1 LRVVVCSAAVVAV
14 TSLLVTVRSGDR
26 PLTAALTFLFVVLI
40 VSTIWG
46 FRYAVL
52 VSFLA
57 ALGFSWLVPPVGS
70 LKISETRDIFALV
83 AFLVIGITSSHL
95 SDRARK
101 EALNA
106 EQRRVQA
113 VAAEQRFRDLVNSVE
128 GIVWEADA
136 ETFAFSF
143 VSDQAER
150 VLGYATKQWLEGP
163 TFWKDHLHP
172 EDRDWAVRFC
182 RDATTQKSS
191 HDFEYRMI
199 AADGRMVWMRD
210 IVTVVV
216 ENGRATRLRGVMVD
230 VTKRKGAEEALRRSE
245 AYLAEA
251 QRLTHTGSW
260 AFQTNASRAA
270 YWSEE
275 NFSIWGFDP
284 HQGHPDL
291 RAVLERIHPED
302 RDRVTVEG
310 QKGLGEKTDYI
321 SEFRIVLPDG
331 GVRHIHAVVH
341 PVLGPSGVPVE
352 VRGTHVDV
360 TERKRAEEAL
370 QRSEAYLAEAQR
382 LTHTGSWAYK
392 AGGGAGYWAAHY
404 WSEED
409 FRIWGF
415 DPQQGL
421 PTQEMVRQRI
431 HPEDRD
437 RVLEYVERAVRART
451 DYARE
456 FRIVL
461 PDETVRH
468 IEVLG
473 HPVFNAS
480 GELVEVVGTHV
491 DVTERKRAEEEHE
504 RLRQLEAELAHIN
517 RVTTMGELTA
527 SLAHEVNQPI
537 AAAMTNAN
545 TCVRWLAGE
554 PPRIEQAREAAK
566 RIVKETNRAG
576 EIISRI
582 RLLFKKSSP
591 QYDWVNINE
600 VISDI
605 VLLVHNEAARHNVSV
620 RTELD
625 ANLPGVMGDRVQLHQ
640 VLMNLVINSIE
651 AMKAVDGK
659 RELTFSSRRDAGNEL
674 LISVRD
680 TGVGLP
686 PDADAIF
693 NAFFTTKA
701 EGTGMG
707 LAISRSIIESHGGR
721 LWATSNSDRGAI
733 FSFTLPTTSEAQ
745 A

>member
-1 LRVVVCSAAVVAV
+1 V
-14 TSLLVTVRSGDR
+14 GDR

-40 VSTIWG
+40 VSAIWG

-52 VSFLA
+52 VSFFG

-70 LKISETRDIFALV
+70 FKLTEPRDIFALV

-113 VAAEQRFRDLVNSVE
+113 VAAEQRFRDLVDSVE

-143 VSDQAER
+143 VSQQAER
-150 VLGYATKQWLEGP
+150 ILGYPAEQWLREP
-163 TFWKDHLHP
+163 TFWQDHLHH

-199 AADGRMVWMRD
+199 AVDGRIVWMRD

-216 ENGRATRLRGVMVD
+216 ENGRGTRLRGVMVD

-260 AFQTNASRAA
+260 AYNT
-270 YWSEE
+270 
-275 NFSIWGFDP
+275 
-284 HQGHPDL
+284 
-291 RAVLERIHPED
+291 
-302 RDRVTVEG
+302 
-310 QKGLGEKTDYI
+310 
-321 SEFRIVLPDG
+321 
-331 GVRHIHAVVH
+331 
-341 PVLGPSGVPVE
+341 
-352 VRGTHVDV
+352 
-360 TERKRAEEAL
+360 
-370 QRSEAYLAEAQR
+370 
-382 LTHTGSWAYK
+382 
-392 AGGGAGYWAAHY
+392 GGGAGHWAAHY
-404 WSEED
+404 WSEEN

-415 DPQQGL
+415 DPQQGP

-431 HPEDRD
+431 HPEERD

-451 DYARE
+451 DYAHE

-468 IEVLG
+468 IQVLG
-473 HPVFNAS
+473 HSVFSAS
-480 GELVEVVGTHV
+480 GELIEVVGTHV

-504 RLRQLEAELAHIN
+504 RLRQLEGELAHIN
-517 RVTTMGELTA
+517 RATTMGELTA

-537 AAAMTNAN
+537 TAAMTNAN

-591 QYDWVNINE
+591 QHDLVNINE

-625 ANLPGVMGDRVQLHQ
+625 ASLLEVMGDRVQLHQ

-651 AMKAVDGK
+651 AMKVVDGK
-659 RELTFSSRRDAGNEL
+659 REVTLSSRRDAGNEL
-674 LISVRD
+674 LISVSD

-686 PDADAIF
+686 PDTDAIF

-721 LWATSNSDRGAI
+721 LWATSNSGRGAI
-733 FSFTLPTTSEAQ
+733 FHFTLPTTSEAK

>member
-46 FRYAVL
+46 LRYTVL

-150 VLGYATKQWLEGP
+150 VLGYGTKQWLEGP
-163 TFWKDHLHP
+163 TFWQDHLHP

-182 RDATTQKSS
+182 REATTQRSS

-230 VTKRKGAEEALRRSE
+230 VTKRKRAEEALRRSE

-260 AFQTNASRAA
+260 A
-270 YWSEE
+270 Y
-275 NFSIWGFDP
+275 
-284 HQGHPDL
+284 
-291 RAVLERIHPED
+291 
-302 RDRVTVEG
+302 
-310 QKGLGEKTDYI
+310 KT
-321 SEFRIVLPDG
+321 
-331 GVRHIHAVVH
+331 
-341 PVLGPSGVPVE
+341 
-352 VRGTHVDV
+352 
-360 TERKRAEEAL
+360 
-370 QRSEAYLAEAQR
+370 
-382 LTHTGSWAYK
+382 
-392 AGGGAGYWAAHY
+392 GGGAAYWAAHY
-404 WSEED
+404 WSEEN

-473 HPVFNAS
+473 HPVFSAS

-625 ANLPGVMGDRVQLHQ
+625 ANLPEVMGDRVQLHQ

-651 AMKAVDGK
+651 AMKALDGK

-707 LAISRSIIESHGGR
+707 LAISHSIIESHGGR